1 MSIKKV
7 FAVLPITPKKSLVVG
22 IDGVPESD
30 EENLKSYLREKL
42 GDDPRFNFV
51 PAESRVG

>member
-1 MSIKKV
+1 MSTKKV
-7 FAVLPITPKKSLVVG
+7 FAVLPITEEKSLVVG
-22 IDGVPESD
+22 IHGVPESD
-30 EENLKSYLREKL
+30 EEDLKNYLRNKL